1 MRIKNRL
8 SLIIGVLTL
17 ALFFSSI
24 GFVVG
29 YYRYSGQISQ
39 EKLERQKEQ
48 EILNALIKA
57 QQDSFYNFNK
67 QDDTAVTNY
76 GDTITK
82 DTIIIYKILYTQC
95 QNTTEEREPAKLE
108 LIGLNEKG
116 FEEYVNKNLTNT
128 EIQSFSKEQIVLEKR
143 ENRVCPNHYL
153 ISVNNGYIAIYQYD
167 EDGVKQLVDQTGIP
181 ITILPIVD
189 QEKLQRGILVE
200 TLEDV
205 NELLEDYSS

>member
-67 QDDTAVTNY
+67 QDETAVTNY

-95 QNTTEEREPAKLE
+95 QNTIEEREPAKLE

-128 EIQSFSKEQIVLEKR
+128 EIQSFSKEQIILEKR

-153 ISVNNGYIAIYQYD
+153 ISVNNGYIVIYQYD

-200 TLEDV
+200 SLEDV